1 MMNESYSNQ
10 SQNPLTT
17 FLGIVV
23 LLGLGIGLFFLI
35 LSMTIVGPGQVGVVT
50 LFGKVKSS
58 TLESGFHLVNPL
70 SSVSKMD
77 IKTQE
82 YTMSIAQGEGEKE
95 QNDSIDVLTSEGL
108 KLALDVTV
116 LYRLQSSEAPKIV
129 KEIGK
134 DYKEKIVRPEVRNA
148 IREVAS
154 QYTAQELY
162 STKRDEYNIK
172 LSDSLT
178 QKLSNRGLILETI
191 LLRNIILPAQLS
203 QSIEEKQAA
212 EQESQK
218 MVFVLEKEKQEA
230 ERKRVEAQG
239 IRDSQEIIAQ
249 QLSQAYLQWYSIDMM
264 KELAN
269 SQNTTFL
276 FVPTNESGMPIVNIN
291 SSK

>member
-1 MMNESYSNQ
+1 MNESYSNQ